1 MQLSPMIRDGTR
13 GAAVFNAYR
22 KGDYRAA
29 LNIAVKYNVPGTY
42 YKHWMVAIAYG
53 QLGEREAANKALQD
67 LLALRP
73 DYALDVR
80 EEGRSVRSVTRRAY
94 HRWPSQ
100 GGTGS
105 GGLSG
110 VSRSGNE
117 AGTG

>member
-1 MQLSPMIRDGTR
+1 MVL

-29 LNIAVKYNVPGTY
+29 WSIAVKYNMPGTF
-42 YKHWMVAIAYG
+42 YKHWMLAIAYG

-73 DYALDVR
+73 DYALEVR
-80 EEGRSVRSVTRRAY
+80 EEGRKVVRSVTRRAC

-100 GGTGS
+100 GGAGR
-105 GGLSG
+105 GVLSG